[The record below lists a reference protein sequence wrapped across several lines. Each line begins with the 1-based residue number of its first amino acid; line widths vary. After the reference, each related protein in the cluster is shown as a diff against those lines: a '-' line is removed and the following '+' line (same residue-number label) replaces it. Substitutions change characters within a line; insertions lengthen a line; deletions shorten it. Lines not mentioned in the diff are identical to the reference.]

1 MLGFIARCDK
11 TGLGVESVEFV
22 QHMMPEKLLVAL
34 PKLHCDMPE
43 QFANHPDVAFLDR
56 FPSPE
61 EADKFLDGL
70 DTLFCIEEPYDW
82 SLLVR
87 AQARK
92 VRTVLR
98 INYEYLPEPT
108 PPGIDVMVAPVD
120 WYQPPGTV
128 ILPFPLN
135 RRRFPF
141 RKRTRAHTFVHIG
154 GRLGMHGRNGTKE
167 LLQAIPLV
175 KSDVRFI
182 IYSQRKLEIIDDP
195 RIEWHFE
202 NVADNSVLFQE
213 GDVMIFPRR
222 YAGQALSVN
231 ESLSVGMPVIMTN
244 MRPQNAFL
252 LPELMFPYQS
262 MESIHLERTIEFAT
276 LDPVVIAAK
285 IDEFAGKDI
294 SGLSGWANRYAET
307 LSWETLMPRYVE
319 LLCPGR
325 LAGAQPQMSQGA
337 VSR

>member
-34 PKLHCDMPE
+34 PKLYDDMPD
-43 QFANHPDVAFLDR
+43 QFADFPDAVFLDR
-56 FPSPE
+56 FPTPE

-87 AQARK
+87 AQARN

-98 INYEYLPEPT
+98 INYEYLPESI
-108 PPGIDVMVAPVD
+108 PPGIDLMVAPID

-128 ILPFPLN
+128 ILPFPVN

-141 RKRTRAHTFVHIG
+141 RKRTRAHTFVHIAG
-154 GRLGMHGRNGTKE
+154 NLGRHGRNGTKE
-167 LLQAIPLV
+167 LLEAIPMV

-182 IYSQRKLEIIDDP
+182 ICSQKKLEKIDDP
-195 RIEWHFE
+195 RIEWRIE
-202 NVADNSVLFQE
+202 SVPDNSVLFHE
-213 GDVMIFPRR
+213 GDMMIFPRR
-222 YAGQALSVN
+222 YAGQALAVN
-231 ESLSVGMPVIMTN
+231 ESLSAGMPVIMTD
-244 MRPQNAFL
+244 MRPQNAFFP
-252 LPELMFPYQS
+252 PELMFPYQS
-262 MESIHLERTIEFAT
+262 MGSIHLERTVECAT
-276 LDPVVIAAK
+276 LDSAVIAKK
-285 IDEFAGKDI
+285 IDEFSGKDI
-294 SGLSGWANRYAET
+294 SALSEWANRHAET
-307 LSWETLMPRYVE
+307 ISWETLMPRYLE
-319 LLCPGR
+319 LLCPNR
-325 LAGAQPQMSQGA
+325 PASTQPRMCLGA